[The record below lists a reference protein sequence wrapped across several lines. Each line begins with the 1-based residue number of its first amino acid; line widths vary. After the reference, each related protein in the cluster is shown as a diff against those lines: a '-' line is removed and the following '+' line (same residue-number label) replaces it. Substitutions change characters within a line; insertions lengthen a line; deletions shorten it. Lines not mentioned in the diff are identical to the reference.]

1 MGKQRGPAG
10 PQSKDVIVWGRK
22 VLRAM
27 TPPPMVKKKTKDR
40 GKWTIESMRL
50 ALESIKSGQMSGHE
64 ASRF

>member
-27 TPPPMVKKKTKDR
+27 TPPPMVKKKPK
-40 GKWTIESMRL
+40 IE
-50 ALESIKSGQMSGHE
+50 ESGQQSP
-64 ASRF
+64 